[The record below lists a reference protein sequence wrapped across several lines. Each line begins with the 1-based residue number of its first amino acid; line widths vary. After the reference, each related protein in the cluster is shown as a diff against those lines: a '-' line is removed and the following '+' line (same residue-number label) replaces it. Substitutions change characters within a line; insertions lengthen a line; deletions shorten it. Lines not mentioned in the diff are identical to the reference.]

1 MAGAAAKRYARA
13 VFDVAREQGQLDDWA
28 ERLAVIREVLSQPEV
43 RRVLANPTIAAR
55 RRGEA
60 AAAVLGDRAGPEG
73 VNLAKLLVVS
83 DRLDEIDAI
92 IDEYTRLADEASGR
106 VRATAVT
113 AIPLPRADAD
123 KLGKDLS
130 QRLGRN
136 VRLEVRVDATII
148 GGLVLQIGDRV
159 VDSSVATRLQQLRR
173 RLAGAELNKG
183 I

>member
-13 VFDVAREQGQLDDWA
+13 VFEVAQEQGQLEQWA
-28 ERLAVIREVLSQPEV
+28 ERLVVIRDVLSRPEV
-43 RRVLANPTIAAR
+43 HSVLANPTIGAQ

-60 AAAVLGDRAGPEG
+60 GAAVLGDRAGPEG
-73 VNLAKLLVVS
+73 VNLVKLLVVS
-83 DRLDEIDAI
+83 ERLDEIDAI

-123 KLGKDLS
+123 KLGQDLS
-130 QRLGRN
+130 RRLGRT
-136 VRLEVRVDATII
+136 VRLEVRVDTSII

-159 VDSSVATRLQQLRR
+159 VDGSVATRLQQLRR
-173 RLAGAELNKG
+173 SLAGAELNKG